1 MSYKH
6 PRTLLKYRIKG
17 VLEFYSFCQ
26 KNYLTTTLSTR
37 KLKKQLGVGLATIN
51 RISKSKRDRYRLE
64 DNRRRRRGVIDK
76 EKKDKI
82 ESLIQDNRYKGH
94 NIKLDS
100 LRYKYNI
107 PDSVSNYT
115 IIRALNTR
123 DIRFY
128 IAATKE
134 EIDKALA
141 SQRVE
146 FIREKLDNPFNI
158 NLKKTRFSDKL
169 YIGYRYKENRHY
181 ILRKRGRKQR
191 YYKDCLRQKEQR
203 TKINKKKKDNNNLDR
218 ENKEGKIVYL
228 QYCISYN
235 FKSKLYQYKVPTN
248 SNRKINS
255 KVYIERVLS

>member
-1 MSYKH
+1 M
-6 PRTLLKYRIKG
+6 
-17 VLEFYSFCQ
+17 
-26 KNYLTTTLSTR
+26 
-37 KLKKQLGVGLATIN
+37 
-51 RISKSKRDRYRLE
+51 
-64 DNRRRRRGVIDK
+64 
-76 EKKDKI
+76 
-82 ESLIQDNRYKGH
+82 ESLIQDNGYEGY

-100 LRYKYNI
+100 LRYKCNI

-123 DIRFY
+123 DIGFY

-141 SQRVE
+141 SWRVE
-146 FIREKLDNPFNI
+146 FVREKLDNPFNI
-158 NLKKTRFSDKL
+158 NLEKTCFSDEL
-169 YIGYRYKENRHY
+169 YMGYGHKENRHY

-203 TKINKKKKDNNNLDR
+203 TKINKKKKDNDDPDR
-218 ENKEGKIVYL
+218 EDEEGKIVHL
-228 QYCISYN
+228 WYCISYN

-248 SNRKINS
+248 SNKKMNS